1 MTSQPEF
8 EWVKTLGFVY
18 TMYTTCWPKE
28 IWRLCLPKLYKVMVT
43 RYLFV
48 LCGSRQAINLHLK
61 ELDQVV
67 MFILCAFN
75 LNLNYT
81 SPLIKPRVTTQA
93 SAL

>member
-8 EWVKTLGFVY
+8 ERVKTLGFVY
-18 TMYTTCWPKE
+18 TMCTTRWPKQ
-28 IWRLCLPKLYKVMVT
+28 IWRLCEPKLYKVAVT

-75 LNLNYT
+75 LSLSYT
-81 SPLIKPRVTTQA
+81 SPLNKPRATTQA
-93 SAL
+93 FAL

>member
-1 MTSQPEF
+1 
-8 EWVKTLGFVY
+8 
-18 TMYTTCWPKE
+18 
-28 IWRLCLPKLYKVMVT
+28 MVT